1 MNTVQ
6 IDFVAKQLAE
16 VEKAIELMD
25 CQTTAERM
33 YRKIAIDKIRESAE
47 NIAVIRNIS
56 SGEKRAKPK
65 TTWFKQQRK
74 SKRE

>member
-16 VEKAIELMD
+16 IESAISLMSCD
-25 CQTTAERM
+25 TTAERM
-33 YRKIAIDKIRESAE
+33 YRKIALDKVRESAE
-47 NIAVIRNIS
+47 NIEVIRNIRK
-56 SGEKRAKPK
+56 GEPRKPK

-74 SKRE
+74 IRK